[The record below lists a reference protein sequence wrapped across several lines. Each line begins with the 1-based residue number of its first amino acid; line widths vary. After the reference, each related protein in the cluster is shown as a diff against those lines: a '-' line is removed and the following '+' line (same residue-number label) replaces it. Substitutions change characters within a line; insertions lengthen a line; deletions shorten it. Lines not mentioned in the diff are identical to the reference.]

1 MCHMHFCNI
10 IADSDRSPQELSE
23 YVFKNKKYLLLH
35 MKINIEIYHGDCTV
49 PSQNTR
55 DECIPGNE

>member
-1 MCHMHFCNI
+1 MHFWNI

-35 MKINIEIYHGDCTV
+35 TKINIEIYHGVYTV
-49 PSQNTR
+49 HSGKRIGTAHYTVS
-55 DECIPGNE
+55 